1 MIKRRKILLF
11 LCLAI
16 SVLNVSKVYA
26 APLGGGNIIIIGGNE
41 NSYEGGG
48 TGGNEGTG
56 GNGQYSSWTYF
67 QEGNKRIKYRYS
79 TQTNADS
86 NYDWKYDNANR
97 DINVKAGTW
106 MGIHINEIQSASWNV
121 SHIEFKEIK
130 RVYTCT
136 KQIPSSRSCPCYYTF
151 KSVRPVKVCYGDA
164 GYNEKVYCKRTNAST
179 IKLITDEEHDYYE
192 PFSCPIGSTMKVEEK
207 EIDTG
212 DIASKTQEI
221 YTLAH
226 NSAAGMVGAPFSKLQ
241 IITDELDE
249 KNNHKTETILGSLV
263 STSDSGVG
271 KSGTIT
277 KIYRYKPSN
286 ICINLKTGK
295 VRYNKECKQDEEVKI
310 NPYVSEG
317 IEYWQY
323 FSPLDTKSGTS
334 LSLAIKKNDARVLS
348 NIECHNTMNKY
359 KNQYQNYIV
368 SINNKALNGDYC
380 KNGNCNNLN
389 TSSGSDWQ
397 EVSKGCYLS
406 TVVNFDVI
414 QKYYFEEMKNNE
426 LKFNGYNLYYRPIN
440 INNPFP
446 TTPTENSIW
455 YEWFNSTNKT
465 PNLKDSFNEVTYS
478 VAVPNKLA
486 DTIRAYNVNNPYP
499 SFDKLSLNG
508 TSSFLQ
514 SIGVVSLTEDK
525 VNKLGEG
532 TKTCIKNGTV
542 SIGSDCS

>member
-1 MIKRRKILLF
+1 MIKRKKILLF

-16 SVLNVSKVYA
+16 SILKISKVYA
-26 APLGGGNIIIIGGNE
+26 DPLGGGNISIIGGNE
-41 NSYEGGG
+41 NSDEDG
-48 TGGNEGTG
+48 GTG

-79 TQTNADS
+79 IQTNSDS
-86 NYDWKYDNANR
+86 NYDWKFDNANH
-97 DINVKAGTW
+97 DINIKAGTW
-106 MGIHINEIQSASWNV
+106 MGISIYEIQTASWNV
-121 SHIEFKEIK
+121 SDIEYKEIK
-130 RVYTCT
+130 KVYTCT
-136 KQIPSSRSCPCYYTF
+136 EQITKENCGCYYAWDSRAMRSI
-151 KSVRPVKVCYGDA
+151 KMCPGDV
-164 GYNEKVYCKRTNAST
+164 GYNKTGHCSST
-179 IKLITDEEHDYYE
+179 TSTVDAIEDKDKEHDYYE
-192 PFSCPIGSTMKVEEK
+192 SFSCPAGTTMKVEEK
-207 EIDTG
+207 EDDIDN
-212 DIASKTQEI
+212 IASKTQEI
-221 YTLAH
+221 YNLAR
-226 NSAAGMVGAPFSKLQ
+226 NSAASMIGAPFSKLQ
-241 IITDELDE
+241 IITDELNE
-249 KNNHKTETILGSLV
+249 KNEHKTETILGNLV
-263 STSDSGVG
+263 SSSDTGAG
-271 KSGTIT
+271 RSGTVT
-277 KIYRYKPSN
+277 KTYSYKPSS

-323 FSPLDTKSGTS
+323 FSPLDTKTGTS
-334 LSLAIKKNDARVLS
+334 FNLAIKKNDARVLS
-348 NIECHNTMNKY
+348 NTECHSLMNNY

-389 TSSGSDWQ
+389 KGSSSDWQ
-397 EVSKGCYLS
+397 EVSKGCYFS
-406 TVVNFDVI
+406 TVINFDVV

-446 TTPTENSIW
+446 TTPTKNSIW

-465 PNLKDSFNEVTYS
+465 PNLKDSFNEITYS
-478 VAVPNKLA
+478 VAVSNQLA

-499 SFDKLSLNG
+499 SFDKLSLTG
-508 TSSFLQ
+508 KSSFLQ
-514 SIGVVSLTEDK
+514 SIGVVSLVEDNA
-525 VNKLGEG
+525 NKLGEG

>member
-1 MIKRRKILLF
+1 MIKRKKILLF
-11 LCLAI
+11 LCLVL
-16 SVLNVSKVYA
+16 SVLNVQKVYA
-26 APLGGGNIIIIGGNE
+26 APLGGGNISIIGGNE
-41 NSYEGGG
+41 NSNEGG
-48 TGGNEGTG
+48 GTG
-56 GNGQYSSWTYF
+56 GNGQYSAWTYF

-79 TQTNADS
+79 IQTSTDS
-86 NYDWKYDNANR
+86 NYDWKVDNANH
-97 DINVKAGTW
+97 DINIKAGTW

-136 KQIPSSRSCPCYYTF
+136 RYNENCSYITERVP
-151 KSVRPVKVCYGDA
+151 A
-164 GYNEKVYCKRTNAST
+164 GYNSKGEREYVEVKRKKCNPYYEDI
-179 IKLITDEEHDYYE
+179 IKDEEHDYYE
-192 PFSCPIGSTMKVEEK
+192 SFSCPIGSTMKVEEK

-212 DIASKTQEI
+212 NIASKTQEI
-221 YTLAH
+221 YSLAH
-226 NSAAGMVGAPFSKLQ
+226 NRAAGMVGAPFSKLQ
-241 IITDELDE
+241 IITDELNE
-249 KNNHKTETILGSLV
+249 KNEHKTETILGSLV

-271 KSGTIT
+271 KSGSIT
-277 KIYRYKPSN
+277 KTYSYKPSN

-334 LSLAIKKNDARVLS
+334 FSLAIKKNDARVLS
-348 NIECHNTMNKY
+348 NTECHSIMNNY
-359 KNQYQNYIV
+359 KSQYQNYIV

-389 TSSGSDWQ
+389 TGSGSDWQ
-397 EVSKGCYLS
+397 EVSKGCYFS
-406 TVVNFDVI
+406 TVLNFDVV
-414 QKYYFEEMKNNE
+414 QKYYYEEMKKNE

-455 YEWFNSTNKT
+455 YEWFNSTSKT

-514 SIGVVSLTEDK
+514 SIGVVSLTEGK

>member
-1 MIKRRKILLF
+1 
-11 LCLAI
+11 
-16 SVLNVSKVYA
+16 
-26 APLGGGNIIIIGGNE
+26 
-41 NSYEGGG
+41 
-48 TGGNEGTG
+48 
-56 GNGQYSSWTYF
+56 
-67 QEGNKRIKYRYS
+67 
-79 TQTNADS
+79 
-86 NYDWKYDNANR
+86 
-97 DINVKAGTW
+97 
-106 MGIHINEIQSASWNV
+106 
-121 SHIEFKEIK
+121 
-130 RVYTCT
+130 
-136 KQIPSSRSCPCYYTF
+136 
-151 KSVRPVKVCYGDA
+151 
-164 GYNEKVYCKRTNAST
+164 
-179 IKLITDEEHDYYE
+179 
-192 PFSCPIGSTMKVEEK
+192 MKVEEK

-241 IITDELDE
+241 IITDELNE
-249 KNNHKTETILGSLV
+249 KNEHKTETILGSLV

-271 KSGTIT
+271 RSGTVT
-277 KIYRYKPSN
+277 KTYSYKPSS

-295 VRYNKECKQDEEVKI
+295 VIYNKECKQDEEVKI

-323 FSPLDTKSGTS
+323 FSPLDTKSSTS
-334 LSLAIKKNDARVLS
+334 LNLTIKKNDARVLS
-348 NIECHNTMNKY
+348 KKECHSVMNKY
-359 KNQYQNYIV
+359 KNQYQNYMV

-389 TSSGSDWQ
+389 TGSGSDWQ
-397 EVSKGCYLS
+397 EVSKGCYFS
-406 TVVNFDVI
+406 TVLNFDVV
-414 QKYYFEEMKNNE
+414 QKYYYEEMKNNE

-446 TTPTENSIW
+446 TTPTEDSVW
-455 YEWFNSTNKT
+455 YEWFNSTSKT

-514 SIGVVSLTEDK
+514 SIGVVSLTGDK

>member
-1 MIKRRKILLF
+1 MIKKKKILLF
-11 LCLAI
+11 VCLVMSI
-16 SVLNVSKVYA
+16 LSVSKVYA
-26 APLGGGNIIIIGGNE
+26 DSDGEVIIEIFSNTSDS
-41 NSYEGGG
+41 NSGSNNGG
-48 TGGNEGTG
+48 TTG
-56 GNGQYSSWTYF
+56 EKKYSNWIYYKDD
-67 QEGNKRIKYRYS
+67 GKRIKYRYS
-79 TQTNADS
+79 FQTWTNS
-86 NYDWKYDNANR
+86 SYSIKYYNPTDGA
-97 DINVKAGTW
+97 IKSGTW

-121 SHIEFKEIK
+121 LDIEYKEVK
-130 RVYTCT
+130 KVYTCT
-136 KQIPSSRSCPCYYTF
+136 VTKPICDCYYGTAYTIVGQEIVSVKKRICQGDPNYRPSIGCK
-151 KSVRPVKVCYGDA
+151 KSS
-164 GYNEKVYCKRTNAST
+164 ST
-179 IKLITDEEHDYYE
+179 STTYKKDYYDDS
-192 PFSCPIGSTMKVEEK
+192 PCSADSTETFTENDEDINESETTSKKK
-207 EIDTG
+207 EV
-212 DIASKTQEI
+212 

-226 NSAAGMVGAPFSKLQ
+226 NSAAGSIGAPFSKLQ

-263 STSDSGVG
+263 STSDSGVE
-271 KSGTIT
+271 KSGTISKT
-277 KIYRYKPSN
+277 YSYKPSS

-310 NPYVSEG
+310 NPYIDRE

-334 LSLAIKKNDARVLS
+334 FSLAIKKNDARVLS
-348 NIECHNTMNKY
+348 NTECHNTMNKY

-389 TSSGSDWQ
+389 TGSGSDWQ
-397 EVSKGCYLS
+397 EVSKGCYFS
-406 TVVNFDVI
+406 TVLNFDVV

-446 TTPTENSIW
+446 TSPTENSIW
-455 YEWFNSTNKT
+455 YEWYNSINKT

-478 VAVPNKLA
+478 VDVSNKLA
-486 DTIRAYNVNNPYP
+486 DTIRAYNTNNPYP

-514 SIGVVSLTEDK
+514 SIGVVSLTGDK

>member
-16 SVLNVSKVYA
+16 SVLSIPQVKAKEKV
-26 APLGGGNIIIIGGNE
+26 IKF
-41 NSYEGGG
+41 NSNDNSPGSGE
-48 TGGNEGTG
+48 TG
-56 GNGQYSSWTYF
+56 GNGQYSQWIYF
-67 QEGNKRIKYRYS
+67 NKGNKKIKYRYS
-79 TQTNADS
+79 VEYNSNTNYNIRNNSPYGDT
-86 NYDWKYDNANR
+86 
-97 DINVKAGTW
+97 IKAGTW
-106 MGIHINEIQSASWNV
+106 MGINIHEIQSATWKV
-121 SHIEFKEIK
+121 KGIEYKEIK
-130 RVYTCT
+130 KVYTCSIQAPT
-136 KQIPSSRSCPCYYTF
+136 NEICHCYWAYDPKALRVVQVCPG
-151 KSVRPVKVCYGDA
+151 SPN
-164 GYNEKVYCKRTNAST
+164 YNKTGHCTWQSNT
-179 IKLITDEEHDYYE
+179 IDIIKDEEHDYYD
-192 PFSCPIGSTMKVEEK
+192 PSPCPAGSIEK
-207 EIDTG
+207 FDDKKEVDTEA
-212 DIASKTQEI
+212 DDEKDQEVFDLARNR
-221 YTLAH
+221 TL
-226 NSAAGMVGAPFSKLQ
+226 GMVGAPLSKLQ

-249 KNNHKTETILGSLV
+249 KNERKTETILGQLV
-263 STSDSGVG
+263 SSSDSGAG
-271 KSGTIT
+271 KSGTVT
-277 KIYRYKPSN
+277 RTYSYKPNN

-295 VRYNKECKQDEEVKI
+295 VRYNKECKQDEEVKL
-310 NPYVSEG
+310 NPYIYDG

-323 FSPLDTKSGTS
+323 FSPLDTKSGTNFS
-334 LSLAIKKNDARVLS
+334 LIIKNNVDRKLS
-348 NIECHNTMNKY
+348 DKECHSIMNNY
-359 KNQYQNYIV
+359 KSQYQNYIV
-368 SINNKALNGDYC
+368 SINNKTLKGDYC

-389 TSSGSDWQ
+389 TGSGSDWQ
-397 EVSKGCYLS
+397 EVSKGCYFS
-406 TVVNFDVI
+406 TVLNFDVV

-514 SIGVVSLTEDK
+514 NIGVVSLTEDK
-525 VNKLGEG
+525 LNKLGEG

>member
-16 SVLNVSKVYA
+16 SVLSIPQVRATEINFNTSD
-26 APLGGGNIIIIGGNE
+26 
-41 NSYEGGG
+41 NSPGSGES
-48 TGGNEGTG
+48 G
-56 GNGQYSSWTYF
+56 GNGQYSQWIYF
-67 QEGNKRIKYRYS
+67 NKGSKKIKYRYS
-79 TQTNADS
+79 VEYSSNTNYNIRNNSPYGDT
-86 NYDWKYDNANR
+86 
-97 DINVKAGTW
+97 IKAGTW
-106 MGIHINEIQSASWNV
+106 MGINIHEIQSASWKV
-121 SHIEFKEIK
+121 IDIEYKEIK
-130 RVYTCT
+130 
-136 KQIPSSRSCPCYYTF
+136 
-151 KSVRPVKVCYGDA
+151 
-164 GYNEKVYCKRTNAST
+164 KVYICSIQAPTNEICHCYWAYDPKASRVVQVCPGSPNYNKTGHCTWQSNT
-179 IKLITDEEHDYYE
+179 IDIIKNEEHDYYD
-192 PFSCPIGSTMKVEEK
+192 PSPCPAGSIEKVDDKKEVDIETKEK
-207 EIDTG
+207 N
-212 DIASKTQEI
+212 QEV
-221 YTLAH
+221 YGLAH
-226 NSAAGMVGAPFSKLQ
+226 NRALGMVGAPLSKLQ

-249 KNNHKTETILGSLV
+249 KSERKTETILGQLV
-263 STSDSGVG
+263 SSSDSGAG
-271 KSGTIT
+271 ESGSVSKT
-277 KIYRYKPSN
+277 YSYKPNN

-295 VRYNKECKQDEEVKI
+295 VRYNKECEQDEEVKI
-310 NPYVSEG
+310 NPYISEE

-323 FSPLDTKSGTS
+323 FSPLDTKSGTNFS
-334 LSLAIKKNDARVLS
+334 LIIKNNIDRKLS
-348 NIECHNTMNKY
+348 DKECHSIMDNY
-359 KNQYQNYIV
+359 KSQYQNYIV
-368 SINNKALNGDYC
+368 SINNKALKGDYC

-389 TSSGSDWQ
+389 TGSGSDWQ
-397 EVSKGCYLS
+397 EVSKGCYFS

-532 TKTCIKNGTV
+532 TKTCIKNGKV

>member
-1 MIKRRKILLF
+1 MIKRKKTLLF
-11 LCLAI
+11 LCLI
-16 SVLNVSKVYA
+16 LSILNVPKINA
-26 APLGGGNIIIIGGNE
+26 AEGGEGSINTIGGTIDSG
-41 NSYEGGG
+41 NSGSG
-48 TGGNEGTG
+48 TGGNA
-56 GNGQYSSWTYF
+56 QYSPWTYF
-67 QEGNKRIKYRYS
+67 DDNGKRYKYRYS
-79 TQTNADS
+79 VQYGSSLDHSITYKIPTGDVIKS
-86 NYDWKYDNANR
+86 
-97 DINVKAGTW
+97 GTW
-106 MGIHINEIQSASWNV
+106 VGINIHEIQSASWNV
-121 SHIEFKEIK
+121 TATEFKEIK
-130 RVYTCT
+130 KVYTCT
-136 KQIPSSRSCPCYYTF
+136 VYKENCSYIKERVP
-151 KSVRPVKVCYGDA
+151 A
-164 GYNEKVYCKRTNAST
+164 GYNSKGEREYVEVKRKVCNPYYDYI
-179 IKLITDEEHDYYE
+179 IKDKVLDYHE
-192 PFSCPIGSTMKVEEK
+192 SFSCPPGSTMHENIK
-207 EIDTG
+207 EVPSDEIS
-212 DIASKTQEI
+212 SKLTEI
-221 YTLAH
+221 YELAH
-226 NSAAGMVGAPFSKLQ
+226 SRALGMVGTPLSKVQ
-241 IITDELDE
+241 IITDELNE
-249 KNNHKTETILGSLV
+249 KNEHKTETILGQLV
-263 STSDSGVG
+263 SSSDSGAG
-271 KSGTIT
+271 ESGSVSKT
-277 KIYRYKPSN
+277 YSYKPNN

-295 VRYNKECKQDEEVKI
+295 VRYNKECKQDEEVKL
-310 NPYVSEG
+310 NPY
-317 IEYWQY
+317 IYKNTEYWQY

-334 LSLAIKKNDARVLS
+334 FSLVVKNNADRKLSAG
-348 NIECHNTMNKY
+348 ECHSIMNNY
-359 KNQYQNYIV
+359 KDAYQNRIV
-368 SINNKALNGDYC
+368 SINNKTLNGDYC

-389 TSSGSDWQ
+389 TGSGSDWQ

-406 TVVNFDVI
+406 TVVNFDVV

-478 VAVPNKLA
+478 VDVPNKLA